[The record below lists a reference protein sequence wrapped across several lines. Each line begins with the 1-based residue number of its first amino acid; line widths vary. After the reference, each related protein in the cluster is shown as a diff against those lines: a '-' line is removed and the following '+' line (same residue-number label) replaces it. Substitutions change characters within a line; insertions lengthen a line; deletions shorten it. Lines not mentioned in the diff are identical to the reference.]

1 MARRTIVTLE
11 DDLGAG
17 RADETVRF
25 GIDGSEYEIDLSKK
39 NASKLRKQLAPF
51 VERARKAGRA
61 QPRLVRTAASRRRSR
76 DIRVWAKEKGIQLSE
91 RGRIPADVVE
101 QYETAARRGSRRLP
115 AVPGRDSRR
124 AMQVVVKHPVAGNAP
139 FVLAG
144 MLVHGLRR
152 VGSQQYVTRVTP
164 RRLDDNEKMAR
175 INHRS
180 SISLCQT

>member
-51 VERARKAGRA
+51 VEHARKAGRA

-76 DIRVWAKEKGIQLSE
+76 DIRAWAKEKGIQLSE

-101 QYETAARRGSRRLP
+101 QYEAAARRGSRRLP
-115 AVPGRDSRR
+115 AVPALASRDPRQFGR
-124 AMQVVVKHPVAGNAP
+124 
-139 FVLAG
+139 
-144 MLVHGLRR
+144 LR
-152 VGSQQYVTRVTP
+152 VIASGPGSSTRPSP
-164 RRLDDNEKMAR
+164 RRSSW
-175 INHRS
+175 RS
-180 SISLCQT
+180 PVPSGPAAPSASR